1 MNTNILFKINDSN
14 YDYEYWC
21 TCGHHG
27 VISSWYRRPGYIRQ
41 TVKCDKCG
49 TRVYHTVP
57 CNVKKF
63 ASGTVP
69 SIEVEY
75 SESYGFKVIKRN
87 NKYTFNIETKEIT
100 NANKCTE
107 QEMVVNY
114 KTKEFYVTNIKGEK
128 LDITIENVKA
138 FLKNIDDMEFL
149 NEVTKGSKE
158 LRNLM
163 LSTYNKKGSMNYWD
177 SNKKIC
183 NSLPYMV
190 KNVQL
195 NILANV
201 GFSEKFL
208 EGFIYS
214 LCYED
219 CNNHTKPHEIL
230 GIEKYMIKYIKDFN
244 VWNREFK
251 ESLNWMHKNFGAD
264 NVKYMFELSD
274 EAEGLTSL
282 LRNLYT
288 FKELINTFH
297 YDFKRL
303 IKYIFIDVRYQ
314 GLVSPRDTLSILKDA
329 NTMAKK
335 IGVELSEKYPKS
347 LKLTHDVLTM
357 NYNSMVKEE
366 NKKAFDDMYEDWK
379 NRYEYHNDKFSIIT
393 PKTPDDIVLEGSNQN
408 NCVASYVDSVR
419 DKKCV
424 ILFLRRTKSK
434 DVSEVT
440 IEIRED
446 KIVQIKAFAN
456 RNINKEHEEF
466 VKEWAKAKN
475 LVCVY

>member
-1 MNTNILFKINDSN
+1 MNNNILFKINDSK

-27 VISSWYRRPGYIRQ
+27 VISPWYRRPGYIRQ

-49 TRVYHTVP
+49 TKVYHTVP
-57 CNVKKF
+57 SNAKKL
-63 ASGTVP
+63 ASSTVP
-69 SIEVEY
+69 NIEVEY

-100 NANKCTE
+100 NTNKYTE
-107 QEMVVNY
+107 QEMVINY
-114 KTKEFYVTNIKGEK
+114 KTKEFYLTNIKGEK
-128 LDITIENVKA
+128 LDITKESVKS

-163 LSTYNKKGSMNYWD
+163 LSTYNKKGGENWGD
-177 SNKKIC
+177 KKIC

-190 KNVQL
+190 RHVQL
-195 NILANV
+195 NVLANV

-214 LCYED
+214 LYYEYY
-219 CNNHTKPHEIL
+219 NNGTKPHEIL
-230 GIEKYMIKYIKDFN
+230 GIEKYMIKYIKDFDN
-244 VWNREFK
+244 WNHEYK
-251 ESLNWMHKNFGAD
+251 ESLNWMHEKFGAD

-274 EAEGLTSL
+274 DTTGLISL
-282 LRNLYT
+282 LRNPYA

-329 NTMAKK
+329 NVMAKK

-366 NKKAFDDMYEDWK
+366 NKKAFDDMYGEWK
-379 NRYEYHNDKFSIIT
+379 NKYEYHNDKFSIIA
-393 PKTPDDIVLEGSNQN
+393 PKTPNDIVLEGSSQN
-408 NCVASYVDSVR
+408 NCCSSYIDSVR

>member
-1 MNTNILFKINDSN
+1 MNNNILFKMSN
-14 YDYEYWC
+14 LSKYGYEYWC

-27 VISSWYRRPGYIRQ
+27 VYDCWYHRPTI
-41 TVKCDKCG
+41 KCDKCG
-49 TRVYHTVP
+49 TTIYHTVAS
-57 CNVKKF
+57 NVKKS
-63 ASGTVP
+63 ASSTIP
-69 SIEVEY
+69 NIEVEY
-75 SESYGFKVIKRN
+75 SKAYGFKVIKRN
-87 NKYTFNIETKEIT
+87 YKYTFNIETKEIT
-100 NANKCTE
+100 KTNKYTE

-114 KTKEFYVTNIKGEK
+114 KTKEFYITNIKGEK
-128 LDITIENVKA
+128 LDITVENVKA

-163 LSTYNKKGSMNYWD
+163 LSTYNKKGSKNWGD
-177 SNKKIC
+177 KKIC

-190 KNVQL
+190 RNVPL
-195 NILANV
+195 NVLANV

-214 LCYED
+214 LYYED

-251 ESLNWMHKNFGAD
+251 ESLNWMHKKFGAD

-274 EAEGLTSL
+274 ETEGLTSL

-393 PKTPDDIVLEGSNQN
+393 PKTPNDIVLEGSNQN

-419 DKKCV
+419 NKKCV

-475 LVCVY
+475 LMCVY

>member
-1 MNTNILFKINDSN
+1 MNNNILFKINIDS
-14 YDYEYWC
+14 YSHEYWC
-21 TCGHHG
+21 TCGNHG
-27 VISSWYRRPGYIRQ
+27 INKFWYDRPKA
-41 TVKCDKCG
+41 KCSKCG
-49 TRVYHTVP
+49 TTVYHTVSH
-57 CNVKKF
+57 NAKKL
-63 ASGTVP
+63 ASSTVP

-100 NANKCTE
+100 NTNKYTE
-107 QEMVVNY
+107 QEMVINY
-114 KTKEFYVTNIKGEK
+114 KTKEFYLTNIKGEK
-128 LDITIENVKA
+128 LDITKESVKS

-163 LSTYNKKGSMNYWD
+163 LSTYNKKGGENWGD
-177 SNKKIC
+177 KKIC

-190 KNVQL
+190 RNVPL
-195 NILANV
+195 NVLANV

-214 LCYED
+214 LYYKD

-251 ESLNWMHKNFGAD
+251 ESLNWMHKKFGAD

-274 EAEGLTSL
+274 ETEGLTSL

-329 NTMAKK
+329 NVMAKK

-419 DKKCV
+419 NKKCV

-440 IEIRED
+440 IEIREN

-456 RNINKEHEEF
+456 RNISKEHEEF

-475 LVCVY
+475 LICVY

>member
-1 MNTNILFKINDSN
+1 MNNNILFKINNSK

-27 VISSWYRRPGYIRQ
+27 VISLWYRRQGYIRQ

-49 TRVYHTVP
+49 TIVYHTVP
-57 CNVKKF
+57 CNVKKLT
-63 ASGTVP
+63 SGVIP
-69 SIEVEY
+69 NIEVEY
-75 SESYGFKVIKRN
+75 SKPYGFKVIKRN
-87 NKYTFNIETKEIT
+87 YRYTFNIETKEIT
-100 NANKCTE
+100 NANKYTE
-107 QEMVVNY
+107 QEMVVDY
-114 KTKEFYVTNIKGEK
+114 KTKEFYITNIKGEK

-163 LSTYNKKGSMNYWD
+163 LSTYNKKGGENWGD
-177 SNKKIC
+177 KKIC

-190 KNVQL
+190 RHVQL
-195 NILANV
+195 NVLANV

-214 LCYED
+214 LYYEYY
-219 CNNHTKPHEIL
+219 NNGTKPHEIL
-230 GIEKYMIKYIKDFN
+230 GIEKYMIKYIKDFDN
-244 VWNREFK
+244 WNHEYK
-251 ESLNWMHKNFGAD
+251 ESLNWMHEKFGAD

-274 EAEGLTSL
+274 DTTGLISL
-282 LRNLYT
+282 LRNPHT

-329 NTMAKK
+329 NVMAKK

-366 NKKAFDDMYEDWK
+366 NKKAFDDMYGEWK
-379 NRYEYHNDKFSIIT
+379 NKYEYHNDKFSIIA
-393 PKTPDDIVLEGSNQN
+393 PKTPNDIVLEGSSQN
-408 NCVASYVDSVR
+408 NCCSSYIDSVR

-424 ILFLRRTKSK
+424 ILFLRRTKLK

-440 IEIRED
+440 VEVREN

-456 RNINKEHEEF
+456 RNISKEHEEF

-475 LVCVY
+475 LICVY

>member
-1 MNTNILFKINDSN
+1 MNNNILFKINIDS
-14 YDYEYWC
+14 YSHEYWC
-21 TCGHHG
+21 TCGNHG
-27 VISSWYRRPGYIRQ
+27 INKFWYDRPKAKCS
-41 TVKCDKCG
+41 KCD
-49 TRVYHTVP
+49 TTVYHTVSH
-57 CNVKKF
+57 NAKKL

-87 NKYTFNIETKEIT
+87 NKYTFNVETKEIT
-100 NANKCTE
+100 NANKYTE
-107 QEMVVNY
+107 QEMVINY
-114 KTKEFYVTNIKGEK
+114 KTKEFYLTNIKGEK
-128 LDITIENVKA
+128 LDVTEENVKA

-163 LSTYNKKGSMNYWD
+163 LSTYNKKGGKNWGD
-177 SNKKIC
+177 KKIC

-190 KNVQL
+190 RHVQL
-195 NILANV
+195 NVLANV

-214 LCYED
+214 LYYED

-244 VWNREFK
+244 VWNYEFK

-274 EAEGLTSL
+274 ETEGLTSL

-419 DKKCV
+419 NKKCV

-475 LVCVY
+475 LMCVY

>member
-1 MNTNILFKINDSN
+1 MNNNILFKKNTDRYS
-14 YDYEYWC
+14 YEYWC
-21 TCGHHG
+21 SCGHHG
-27 VISSWYRRPGYIRQ
+27 YHGHHNSWYYRPTI
-41 TVKCDKCG
+41 KCDKCG
-49 TRVYHTVP
+49 TKMYHTVAS
-57 CNVKKF
+57 NIKKLS
-63 ASGTVP
+63 SGTIP
-69 SIEVEY
+69 SIEVKY

-87 NKYTFNIETKEIT
+87 YKYTFDVETNEIT
-100 NANKCTE
+100 NTNKYTE

-128 LDITIENVKA
+128 LDITVESVKS

-163 LSTYNKKGSMNYWD
+163 LSTYNKKGD
-177 SNKKIC
+177 KKIC

-190 KNVQL
+190 RNIPLNV
-195 NILANV
+195 LANV

-214 LCYED
+214 LYYED

-244 VWNREFK
+244 VWNCEFK
-251 ESLNWMHKNFGAD
+251 ESLNWMHKKFGAD

-329 NTMAKK
+329 NVMAKK

-366 NKKAFDDMYEDWK
+366 NKKAFDDMYGEWK
-379 NRYEYHNDKFSIIT
+379 NKYEYHNDKFSIIA
-393 PKTPDDIVLEGSNQN
+393 PKTPNDIVLEASNQS
-408 NCVASYVDSVR
+408 NCCASYIDSVKN
-419 DKKCV
+419 KKCV
-424 ILFLRRTKSK
+424 ILFLRRTKLK

-440 IEIRED
+440 VEVREN

-456 RNINKEHEEF
+456 RNINREHEGF

-475 LVCVY
+475 LICAY

>member
-1 MNTNILFKINDSN
+1 MNNNILFKINDSK

-27 VISSWYRRPGYIRQ
+27 VISPWYRRPGYIRQ

-49 TRVYHTVP
+49 TKVYHTVP
-57 CNVKKF
+57 SNAKKL

-100 NANKCTE
+100 NTNKCTE
-107 QEMVVNY
+107 QEMVINY
-114 KTKEFYVTNIKGEK
+114 KTKEFYLTNIKGEK
-128 LDITIENVKA
+128 LDITVENVKA

-163 LSTYNKKGSMNYWD
+163 LSTYNKKGSKNWGD
-177 SNKKIC
+177 KKIYS
-183 NSLPYMV
+183 SLPYMV
-190 KNVQL
+190 RHVQL
-195 NILANV
+195 NVLANV

-214 LCYED
+214 LYYEYY
-219 CNNHTKPHEIL
+219 NNGTKPHEIL
-230 GIEKYMIKYIKDFN
+230 GIEKYMIKYIKDFDN
-244 VWNREFK
+244 WNHEYK
-251 ESLNWMHKNFGAD
+251 ESLNWMHEKFGAD

-274 EAEGLTSL
+274 DTTGLISL
-282 LRNLYT
+282 LRNPHA

-329 NTMAKK
+329 NVMAKK

-366 NKKAFDDMYEDWK
+366 NKKAFDDMYGEWK
-379 NRYEYHNDKFSIIT
+379 NKYEYHNDKFSIIA
-393 PKTPDDIVLEGSNQN
+393 PKTPNDIVLEGSSQN
-408 NCVASYVDSVR
+408 NCCSSYIDSVR

-424 ILFLRRTKSK
+424 ILFLRRTNLK

-440 IEIRED
+440 VEVRGD

-456 RNINKEHEEF
+456 RNISREHEEF

-475 LVCVY
+475 LICVY

>member
-1 MNTNILFKINDSN
+1 MNNNILFKINDSK

-27 VISSWYRRPGYIRQ
+27 VISPWYRRPRYIRQ

-49 TRVYHTVP
+49 TTAYHTVP

-87 NKYTFNIETKEIT
+87 NKYT
-100 NANKCTE
+100 E
-107 QEMVVNY
+107 QEMVINY
-114 KTKEFYVTNIKGEK
+114 KTKEFYLTNIKGEK
-128 LDITIENVKA
+128 LDITKESVKS

-163 LSTYNKKGSMNYWD
+163 LSTYNKKGGENWGD
-177 SNKKIC
+177 KKIC

-190 KNVQL
+190 RHVQL
-195 NILANV
+195 NVLANV

-214 LCYED
+214 LYYEYY
-219 CNNHTKPHEIL
+219 NNGTKPHEIL
-230 GIEKYMIKYIKDFN
+230 GIEKYMIKYIKDFDN
-244 VWNREFK
+244 WNHEYK
-251 ESLNWMHKNFGAD
+251 ESLNWMHEKFGAD

-274 EAEGLTSL
+274 DTTGLISL
-282 LRNLYT
+282 LRNPHS

-329 NTMAKK
+329 NVMAKK

-366 NKKAFDDMYEDWK
+366 NKKAFDDMYGEWK
-379 NRYEYHNDKFSIIT
+379 NKYEYHNDKFSIIA
-393 PKTPDDIVLEGSNQN
+393 PKTPNDIVLEGSSQN
-408 NCVASYVDSVR
+408 NCCSSYIDSVR

-434 DVSEVT
+434 DISEVT
-440 IEIRED
+440 VEVRGD

-456 RNINKEHEEF
+456 RNINREHEEF

>member
-1 MNTNILFKINDSN
+1 MNNNILFKINDSK

-21 TCGHHG
+21 TCGQHG
-27 VISSWYRRPGYIRQ
+27 VISSWYK

-49 TRVYHTVP
+49 STVYHTVP
-57 CNVKKF
+57 SNAKKL

-75 SESYGFKVIKRN
+75 SESYGFKVIKIN

-100 NANKCTE
+100 NANKYTE
-107 QEMVVNY
+107 QEMVINY
-114 KTKEFYVTNIKGEK
+114 KTKEFYLTNIKGEK
-128 LDITIENVKA
+128 LDITKESVKS

-163 LSTYNKKGSMNYWD
+163 LSTYNKKGGENWGD
-177 SNKKIC
+177 KKIC

-190 KNVQL
+190 RHVQL
-195 NILANV
+195 NVLANV

-214 LCYED
+214 LYYEYY
-219 CNNHTKPHEIL
+219 NNGTKPHEIL
-230 GIEKYMIKYIKDFN
+230 GIEKYMIKYIKDFDN
-244 VWNREFK
+244 WNHEYK
-251 ESLNWMHKNFGAD
+251 ESLNWMHEKFGAD

-274 EAEGLTSL
+274 DTTGLISL
-282 LRNLYT
+282 LRNPHA

-329 NTMAKK
+329 NVMAKK

-366 NKKAFDDMYEDWK
+366 NKKAFDDMYGEWK
-379 NRYEYHNDKFSIIT
+379 NKYEYHNDKFSIIA
-393 PKTPDDIVLEGSNQN
+393 PKTPNDIVLEGSSQN
-408 NCVASYVDSVR
+408 NCCSSYIDSVR

-424 ILFLRRTKSK
+424 ILFLRRTKLK

-440 IEIRED
+440 VEVREN

-456 RNINKEHEEF
+456 RNISKEHEEF

-475 LVCVY
+475 LICVY

>member
-1 MNTNILFKINDSN
+1 MNNNILFKMSN
-14 YDYEYWC
+14 LSRYGYEYWC
-21 TCGHHG
+21 TCGYHCNYT
-27 VISSWYRRPGYIRQ
+27 SWYHKPM
-41 TVKCDKCG
+41 VKCDGCG
-49 TRVYHTVP
+49 TTVYHTVP
-57 CNVKKF
+57 SNAKKL
-63 ASGTVP
+63 ASSTIP

-75 SESYGFKVIKRN
+75 SKPYGFKVIKRN

-100 NANKCTE
+100 NTNKYTE
-107 QEMVVNY
+107 QEMVINY
-114 KTKEFYVTNIKGEK
+114 KTKEFYLTNIKGEK
-128 LDITIENVKA
+128 LDITKESVKS

-163 LSTYNKKGSMNYWD
+163 LSTYNKKGGENWGD
-177 SNKKIC
+177 KKIC

-190 KNVQL
+190 RHVQL
-195 NILANV
+195 NVLANV

-214 LCYED
+214 LYYEYY
-219 CNNHTKPHEIL
+219 NNGTKPHEIL
-230 GIEKYMIKYIKDFN
+230 GIEKYMIKYIKDFDN
-244 VWNREFK
+244 WNHEYK
-251 ESLNWMHKNFGAD
+251 ESLNWMHEKFGAD

-274 EAEGLTSL
+274 DTTGLTSL

-329 NTMAKK
+329 NVMAKK

-419 DKKCV
+419 NKKCV

-475 LVCVY
+475 LMCVY

>member
-1 MNTNILFKINDSN
+1 MNNNILFKMSN
-14 YDYEYWC
+14 LSRYGYEYWC
-21 TCGHHG
+21 TCGYHCNYT
-27 VISSWYRRPGYIRQ
+27 SWYHKPM
-41 TVKCDKCG
+41 VKCDGCG
-49 TRVYHTVP
+49 TTVYHTVP
-57 CNVKKF
+57 SNAKKL
-63 ASGTVP
+63 ASSTIP

-75 SESYGFKVIKRN
+75 SKPYGFKVIKRN

-100 NANKCTE
+100 NTNKYTE
-107 QEMVVNY
+107 QEMVINY
-114 KTKEFYVTNIKGEK
+114 KTKEFYLTNIKGEK
-128 LDITIENVKA
+128 LDITKESVKS

-163 LSTYNKKGSMNYWD
+163 LSTYNKKGGENWGD
-177 SNKKIC
+177 KKIC

-190 KNVQL
+190 RHVQL
-195 NILANV
+195 NVLANV

-214 LCYED
+214 LYYEYY
-219 CNNHTKPHEIL
+219 NNGTKPHEIL
-230 GIEKYMIKYIKDFN
+230 GIEKYMIKYIKDFDN
-244 VWNREFK
+244 WNHEYK
-251 ESLNWMHKNFGAD
+251 ESLNWMHEKFGAD

-274 EAEGLTSL
+274 DTTGLTSL

-329 NTMAKK
+329 NVMAKK

-366 NKKAFDDMYEDWK
+366 NKKAFDDMYGEWK
-379 NRYEYHNDKFSIIT
+379 NKYEYHNDKFSIIA
-393 PKTPDDIVLEGSNQN
+393 PKTPNDIVLEGSSQN
-408 NCVASYVDSVR
+408 NCCSSYIDSVR

-424 ILFLRRTKSK
+424 ILFLRRTNLK

-440 IEIRED
+440 VEVRGD

-456 RNINKEHEEF
+456 RNINREHEEF

>member
-1 MNTNILFKINDSN
+1 MNNNILFKINDSN

-49 TRVYHTVP
+49 STVYHTVP
-57 CNVKKF
+57 SNAKKL

-100 NANKCTE
+100 NTNKYTE
-107 QEMVVNY
+107 QEMVINY
-114 KTKEFYVTNIKGEK
+114 KTKEFYLTNIKGEK
-128 LDITIENVKA
+128 LDITKESVKS

-163 LSTYNKKGSMNYWD
+163 LSTYNKKGGENWGD
-177 SNKKIC
+177 KKIC

-190 KNVQL
+190 RHVQL
-195 NILANV
+195 NVLANV

-214 LCYED
+214 LYYEYY
-219 CNNHTKPHEIL
+219 NNGTKPHEIL
-230 GIEKYMIKYIKDFN
+230 GIEKYMIKYIKDFDN
-244 VWNREFK
+244 WNHEYK
-251 ESLNWMHKNFGAD
+251 ESLNWMHEKFGAD

-274 EAEGLTSL
+274 DTTGLISL
-282 LRNLYT
+282 LRNPYA

-329 NTMAKK
+329 NVMAKK

-366 NKKAFDDMYEDWK
+366 NKKAFDDMYGEWK
-379 NRYEYHNDKFSIIT
+379 NKYEYHNDKFSIIA
-393 PKTPDDIVLEGSNQN
+393 PKTPNDIVLEGSSQN
-408 NCVASYVDSVR
+408 NCCSSYIDSVR

-424 ILFLRRTKSK
+424 ILFLRRTKLK

-440 IEIRED
+440 VEVRED

-456 RNINKEHEEF
+456 RNINREHEEF

>member
-1 MNTNILFKINDSN
+1 MNNNILFKINDSK

-49 TRVYHTVP
+49 TKVYHTVP

-100 NANKCTE
+100 NANKCTKE
-107 QEMVVNY
+107 EMVINY
-114 KTKEFYVTNIKGEK
+114 KTKEFYLTNIKGEK
-128 LDITIENVKA
+128 LDITEENVKR

-163 LSTYNKKGSMNYWD
+163 LSTYNKKGGKNWGD
-177 SNKKIC
+177 KKIC

-190 KNVQL
+190 RNVPL
-195 NILANV
+195 NVLANV

-208 EGFIYS
+208 ESFIYS
-214 LCYED
+214 LYYED

-244 VWNREFK
+244 VWNYEFK
-251 ESLNWMHKNFGAD
+251 ESLNWIHKNFGAD
-264 NVKYMFELSD
+264 NVKYMFEVSND
-274 EAEGLTSL
+274 TTALTNTLMSSYL
-282 LRNLYT
+282 L
-288 FKELINTFH
+288 KDLINEFH

-303 IKYIFIDVRYQ
+303 IKYVFTDVRYQ
-314 GLVSPRDTLSILKDA
+314 GLESPRDTLTILKDT
-329 NTMAKK
+329 NVIAKK
-335 IGVELSEKYPKS
+335 IGVKLSEKYPKS
-347 LKLTHDVLTM
+347 LKLMHDVLTM
-357 NYNSMVKEE
+357 NYKSMVKES
-366 NKKAFDDMYEDWK
+366 NKKAFDEMYEEWK
-379 NRYEYHNDKFSIIT
+379 NRYEYHNDKFSIIA
-393 PKTPDDIVLEGSNQN
+393 PKTPNDIVLEGSSQN

-424 ILFLRRTKSK
+424 ILFLRRTKLK

-440 IEIRED
+440 VEVRED

-456 RNINKEHEEF
+456 RNISREHGEF

>member
-1 MNTNILFKINDSN
+1 MNNNILFKMSN
-14 YDYEYWC
+14 LSKYGYEYWC

-27 VISSWYRRPGYIRQ
+27 NYTSWYHKPM
-41 TVKCDKCG
+41 VKCDGCG
-49 TRVYHTVP
+49 TTIYHTVAS
-57 CNVKKF
+57 NIKKS
-63 ASGTVP
+63 ASSTIP

-75 SESYGFKVIKRN
+75 SKPYGFKVIKRN

-100 NANKCTE
+100 NTNKYTE

-114 KTKEFYVTNIKGEK
+114 KTKEFYITNIKGEK
-128 LDITIENVKA
+128 LDITVENVKA

-163 LSTYNKKGSMNYWD
+163 LSTYNKKGSKNWGD
-177 SNKKIC
+177 KKIC

-190 KNVQL
+190 RNVPL
-195 NILANV
+195 NVLANV

-214 LCYED
+214 LYYED

-274 EAEGLTSL
+274 ETEGLTSL

-419 DKKCV
+419 NKKCV

-475 LVCVY
+475 LMCVY

>member
-1 MNTNILFKINDSN
+1 MNNNILFKINDSN

-49 TRVYHTVP
+49 STVYHTVP
-57 CNVKKF
+57 SNAKKL

-100 NANKCTE
+100 NTNKYTE
-107 QEMVVNY
+107 QEMVINY
-114 KTKEFYVTNIKGEK
+114 KTKEFYLTNIKGEK
-128 LDITIENVKA
+128 LDITKESVKS

-163 LSTYNKKGSMNYWD
+163 LSTYNKKGGENWGD
-177 SNKKIC
+177 KKIY

-190 KNVQL
+190 RHVQL
-195 NILANV
+195 NVLANV

-214 LCYED
+214 LYYEYY
-219 CNNHTKPHEIL
+219 NNGTKPHEIL
-230 GIEKYMIKYIKDFN
+230 GIEKYMIKYIKDFDN
-244 VWNREFK
+244 WNHEYK
-251 ESLNWMHKNFGAD
+251 ESLNWMHEKFGAD

-274 EAEGLTSL
+274 DTTGLISL
-282 LRNLYT
+282 LRNPHS

-329 NTMAKK
+329 NVMAKK

-366 NKKAFDDMYEDWK
+366 NKKAFDDMYGEWK
-379 NRYEYHNDKFSIIT
+379 NKYEYHNDKFSIIA
-393 PKTPDDIVLEGSNQN
+393 PKTPNDIVLEGSSQN
-408 NCVASYVDSVR
+408 NCCSSYIDSVR

-424 ILFLRRTKSK
+424 ILFLRRTNLK

-440 IEIRED
+440 VEVRGD

>member
-1 MNTNILFKINDSN
+1 MNNNILFKINIDS
-14 YDYEYWC
+14 YSHEYWC
-21 TCGHHG
+21 TCGNHG
-27 VISSWYRRPGYIRQ
+27 INKFWYDRPKA
-41 TVKCDKCG
+41 KCFKCG
-49 TRVYHTVP
+49 TTAYHTVP
-57 CNVKKF
+57 CNAKKL

-100 NANKCTE
+100 NANKYTE
-107 QEMVVNY
+107 QEMVINY
-114 KTKEFYVTNIKGEK
+114 KTKEFYLTNIKGEK
-128 LDITIENVKA
+128 LDITVENVKA

-163 LSTYNKKGSMNYWD
+163 LSTYNKKGSMNYWGD
-177 SNKKIC
+177 KKIC

-251 ESLNWMHKNFGAD
+251 ESLNWMHKKFGAD

-329 NTMAKK
+329 NVMAKK

-366 NKKAFDDMYEDWK
+366 NKKAFDDMYGEWK
-379 NRYEYHNDKFSIIT
+379 NKYEYHNDKFSIIA
-393 PKTPDDIVLEGSNQN
+393 PKTPNDIVLEGSSQN
-408 NCVASYVDSVR
+408 NCCSSYIDSVR

-424 ILFLRRTKSK
+424 ILFLRRTKLK

-440 IEIRED
+440 VEVRGD

-456 RNINKEHEEF
+456 RNINREHEEF

-475 LVCVY
+475 LICVY

>member
-1 MNTNILFKINDSN
+1 MNNNILFKINIDS
-14 YDYEYWC
+14 YSHEYWC
-21 TCGHHG
+21 TCGNHG
-27 VISSWYRRPGYIRQ
+27 INKFWYDRPKA
-41 TVKCDKCG
+41 KCSKCG
-49 TRVYHTVP
+49 TTVYHTVP
-57 CNVKKF
+57 SNAKKL

-100 NANKCTE
+100 NTNKYTE
-107 QEMVVNY
+107 QEMVINY
-114 KTKEFYVTNIKGEK
+114 KTKEFYLTNIKGEK
-128 LDITIENVKA
+128 LDITKESVKS

-163 LSTYNKKGSMNYWD
+163 LSTYNKKGSKNYWGD
-177 SNKKIC
+177 KKIC

-244 VWNREFK
+244 VWNYEFK
-251 ESLNWMHKNFGAD
+251 ESLNWMHKKFGAD

-329 NTMAKK
+329 NVMAKK

-366 NKKAFDDMYEDWK
+366 NKKAFDDMYGEWK
-379 NRYEYHNDKFSIIT
+379 NKYEYHNDKFSIIA
-393 PKTPDDIVLEGSNQN
+393 PKTPNDIVLEGSSQN
-408 NCVASYVDSVR
+408 NCCSSYIDSVR

-424 ILFLRRTKSK
+424 ILFLRRTNLK

-440 IEIRED
+440 VEVRGD

-456 RNINKEHEEF
+456 RNISREHEEF

>member
-1 MNTNILFKINDSN
+1 M
-14 YDYEYWC
+14 
-21 TCGHHG
+21 
-27 VISSWYRRPGYIRQ
+27 VI
-41 TVKCDKCG
+41 
-49 TRVYHTVP
+49 
-57 CNVKKF
+57 
-63 ASGTVP
+63 
-69 SIEVEY
+69 
-75 SESYGFKVIKRN
+75 
-87 NKYTFNIETKEIT
+87 
-100 NANKCTE
+100 
-107 QEMVVNY
+107 NY
-114 KTKEFYVTNIKGEK
+114 KTKEFYITNIKGEK
-128 LDITIENVKA
+128 LDITVESVRA

-163 LSTYNKKGSMNYWD
+163 LSTYNKKGSKNWGD
-177 SNKKIC
+177 KKIC

-190 KNVQL
+190 RNVPL
-195 NILANV
+195 NVLANV

-214 LCYED
+214 LYYED

-251 ESLNWMHKNFGAD
+251 ESLNWMHKKFGAD

-274 EAEGLTSL
+274 EAKGLTSL

-329 NTMAKK
+329 NVMAKK

-366 NKKAFDDMYEDWK
+366 NKKAFDDMYGEWK
-379 NRYEYHNDKFSIIT
+379 NKYEYHNDKFSIIA
-393 PKTPDDIVLEGSNQN
+393 PKTPNDIVLEGSSQN
-408 NCVASYVDSVR
+408 NCCSSYIDSVKN
-419 DKKCV
+419 KKCV
-424 ILFLRRTKSK
+424 ILFLRRTKLK

-440 IEIRED
+440 VEVREN

-456 RNINKEHEEF
+456 RNISKEHEEF

-475 LVCVY
+475 LICVY

>member
-1 MNTNILFKINDSN
+1 MNNNILFKINDSN

-49 TRVYHTVP
+49 STVYHTVP
-57 CNVKKF
+57 SNAKKL

-100 NANKCTE
+100 NTNKYTE
-107 QEMVVNY
+107 QEMVINY
-114 KTKEFYVTNIKGEK
+114 KTKEFYLTNIKGEK
-128 LDITIENVKA
+128 LDITKESVKS

-163 LSTYNKKGSMNYWD
+163 LSTYNKKGGENWGD
-177 SNKKIC
+177 KKIC

-190 KNVQL
+190 RHVQL
-195 NILANV
+195 NVLANV

-214 LCYED
+214 LYYEYY
-219 CNNHTKPHEIL
+219 NNGTKPHEIL
-230 GIEKYMIKYIKDFN
+230 GIEKYMIKYIKDFDN
-244 VWNREFK
+244 WNHEYK
-251 ESLNWMHKNFGAD
+251 ESLNWMHEKFGAD

-274 EAEGLTSL
+274 DTTGLISL
-282 LRNLYT
+282 LRNPYA

-329 NTMAKK
+329 NVMAKK

-366 NKKAFDDMYEDWK
+366 NKKAFDDMYGEWK
-379 NRYEYHNDKFSIIT
+379 NKYEYHNDKFSIIA
-393 PKTPDDIVLEGSNQN
+393 PKTPNDIVLEGSSQN
-408 NCVASYVDSVR
+408 NCCSSYIDSVR

-424 ILFLRRTKSK
+424 ILFLRRTKLK

-440 IEIRED
+440 VEVRGD

-456 RNINKEHEEF
+456 RNINREHEEF

>member
-1 MNTNILFKINDSN
+1 MNNNILFKMSN
-14 YDYEYWC
+14 LSKYGYEYWC
-21 TCGHHG
+21 TCGHHC
-27 VISSWYRRPGYIRQ
+27 VYDCWYHRPTI
-41 TVKCDKCG
+41 KCDKCG
-49 TRVYHTVP
+49 TTIYHTVAS
-57 CNVKKF
+57 NVKKS
-63 ASGTVP
+63 ASSTIP

-75 SESYGFKVIKRN
+75 SKPYGFKVIKRN

-100 NANKCTE
+100 NTNKYTE
-107 QEMVVNY
+107 QEMVINY
-114 KTKEFYVTNIKGEK
+114 KTKEFYLTNFKGEK
-128 LDITIENVKA
+128 LDITKESVKS

-163 LSTYNKKGSMNYWD
+163 LSTYNKKGGENWGD
-177 SNKKIC
+177 KKIC

-190 KNVQL
+190 RHVQL
-195 NILANV
+195 NVLANV

-214 LCYED
+214 LYYEYY
-219 CNNHTKPHEIL
+219 NNGTKPHEIL
-230 GIEKYMIKYIKDFN
+230 GIEKYMIKYIKDFDN
-244 VWNREFK
+244 WNHEYK
-251 ESLNWMHKNFGAD
+251 ESLNWMHEKFGAD

-274 EAEGLTSL
+274 DTTGLTSL

-329 NTMAKK
+329 NVMAKK

-366 NKKAFDDMYEDWK
+366 NKKAFDDMYGEWK
-379 NRYEYHNDKFSIIT
+379 NKYEYHNDKFSIIA
-393 PKTPDDIVLEGSNQN
+393 PKTPNDIVLEGSSQN
-408 NCVASYVDSVR
+408 NCCSSYIDSIR

-424 ILFLRRTKSK
+424 ILFLRRTNLK

-440 IEIRED
+440 VEVRGD

-475 LVCVY
+475 LMCVY

>member
-1 MNTNILFKINDSN
+1 MNKNILFKMSN
-14 YDYEYWC
+14 LSKYGYEYWC
-21 TCGHHG
+21 TCGHHE
-27 VISSWYRRPGYIRQ
+27 SYTSWYHKSI
-41 TVKCDKCG
+41 VKCDKCG
-49 TRVYHTVP
+49 TTIYHTVAS
-57 CNVKKF
+57 NVKKS
-63 ASGTVP
+63 ASSTIP

-75 SESYGFKVIKRN
+75 SKAYGFKIIKRN
-87 NKYTFNIETKEIT
+87 YKYTFNIETKEIT
-100 NANKCTE
+100 NTNKYTE

-114 KTKEFYVTNIKGEK
+114 KTKEFYITNIKGEK
-128 LDITIENVKA
+128 LDITAENVKA

-163 LSTYNKKGSMNYWD
+163 LSTYNKKGSKNWGD
-177 SNKKIC
+177 KKIC

-190 KNVQL
+190 RHVQL
-195 NILANV
+195 NVLANV

-214 LCYED
+214 LYYEYY
-219 CNNHTKPHEIL
+219 NNGTKPHEIL
-230 GIEKYMIKYIKDFN
+230 GIEKYMIKYIKDFDN
-244 VWNREFK
+244 WNHEYK
-251 ESLNWMHKNFGAD
+251 ESLNWMHEKFGAD

-274 EAEGLTSL
+274 DTTGLISL
-282 LRNLYT
+282 LRNPHS

-329 NTMAKK
+329 NVMAKK

-366 NKKAFDDMYEDWK
+366 NKKAFDDMYGEWK
-379 NRYEYHNDKFSIIT
+379 NKYEYHNDKFSIIA
-393 PKTPDDIVLEGSNQN
+393 PKTPNDIVLEGSSQN
-408 NCVASYVDSVR
+408 NCCSSYIDSVR

-424 ILFLRRTKSK
+424 ILFLRRTKLK

-440 IEIRED
+440 VEVRGD

-456 RNINKEHEEF
+456 RNINREHEEF

>member
-1 MNTNILFKINDSN
+1 MNNNILFKINIDS
-14 YDYEYWC
+14 YSHEYWC
-21 TCGHHG
+21 TCGNHG
-27 VISSWYRRPGYIRQ
+27 INKFWYDRPKA
-41 TVKCDKCG
+41 KCSKCG
-49 TRVYHTVP
+49 TTVYHTVSH
-57 CNVKKF
+57 NAKKL
-63 ASGTVP
+63 ASSTVP

-75 SESYGFKVIKRN
+75 SESYGFKAIKRN
-87 NKYTFNIETKEIT
+87 NKYPFNIETKEIT

-107 QEMVVNY
+107 QEMVINY
-114 KTKEFYVTNIKGEK
+114 KTKEFYLTNIKGEK
-128 LDITIENVKA
+128 LDITVESVKS
-138 FLKNIDDMEFL
+138 FLKNIDDMECL

-163 LSTYNKKGSMNYWD
+163 LSTYNKKGSKNWGD
-177 SNKKIC
+177 KKIC

-190 KNVQL
+190 RNVPL
-195 NILANV
+195 NVLANV

-214 LCYED
+214 LYYED

-244 VWNREFK
+244 VWNYEFK
-251 ESLNWMHKNFGAD
+251 DSLNWMHKKFGAD

-329 NTMAKK
+329 NVMAKK

-366 NKKAFDDMYEDWK
+366 NKKAFDEMYEEWK
-379 NRYEYHNDKFSIIT
+379 NKYEYHNDKFSIIA
-393 PKTPDDIVLEGSNQN
+393 PKTPNDIVLEGSSQN
-408 NCVASYVDSVR
+408 NCCSSYIDSVR

-424 ILFLRRTKSK
+424 ILFLRRTKLK

-440 IEIRED
+440 VEVRGD

-456 RNINKEHEEF
+456 RNINREHEEF